1 LHEKGFVKKFGA
13 ERLRFLAVA
22 LFFLFSGI
30 LYSRSF
36 SAGELEMGTSA
47 LAKEIGR
54 PAQTAVY
61 PEEIMGKL
69 NINTADKKELTRL
82 AGIGEKRAA
91 DIIAYREA
99 NGGFSCIE
107 DIMQVSGIGEKTFEK
122 IKDEI
127 TVGE

>member
-1 LHEKGFVKKFGA
+1 MHEKGLVKKFGA
-13 ERLRFLAVA
+13 ERRRLLAVVV
-22 LFFLFSGI
+22 FFLLSGI

-36 SAGELEMGTSA
+36 WAGELEMGTA
-47 LAKEIGR
+47 VLAEEIGT
-54 PAQTAVY
+54 PGQAAVY
-61 PEEIMGKL
+61 AEEIMGKL
-69 NINTADKKELTRL
+69 NINTADAEELTRL

-107 DIMQVSGIGEKTFEK
+107 DMMKVSGIGEKTFGK